1 LRDDRKDERAL
12 SLGERCELKK
22 GGSGMKAEAMLSR
35 ARHIALF
42 GLMLLAGWS
51 GWTAWREWH
60 PEARFAFVNVGQ
72 GKCLLV
78 IAPNGRTLMIDGGSH
93 AYGEDYR
100 GAEVAERT
108 ILPVLRRLGVH
119 RLDAVLVTHP
129 HDDHC
134 NALPAVVQAFP
145 PTLFWQPI
153 VSSMETGYLALEAAI
168 QQAKA
173 KVVRVRQGQK
183 LWLDVRHGV
192 VAEVLGPPDGMPA
205 RSSPMDANDASAV
218 VKVRFGAVS
227 LLATGDAGEQ
237 AQRWLLHSGADLR
250 ATVLDVPH
258 HGSRHVLAPFLRA
271 VRPKVAVISSGR
283 NNPFGHPAAET
294 LAALQALNATIWR
307 TDAQG
312 GLLVWTDGRHWRLS
326 SLR

>member
-1 LRDDRKDERAL
+1 
-12 SLGERCELKK
+12 
-22 GGSGMKAEAMLSR
+22 
-35 ARHIALF
+35 
-42 GLMLLAGWS
+42 
-51 GWTAWREWH
+51 
-60 PEARFAFVNVGQ
+60 
-72 GKCLLV
+72 
-78 IAPNGRTLMIDGGSH
+78 
-93 AYGEDYR
+93 
-100 GAEVAERT
+100 
-108 ILPVLRRLGVH
+108 
-119 RLDAVLVTHP
+119 
-129 HDDHC
+129 
-134 NALPAVVQAFP
+134 
-145 PTLFWQPI
+145 
-153 VSSMETGYLALEAAI
+153 METGYLALEAAI
-168 QQAKA
+168 RQARA

-205 RSSPMDANDASAV
+205 RSSPMNANDASAV

-283 NNPFGHPAAET
+283 NNPFGHPAPET

-326 SLR
+326 PLR